1 MKITEDNKY
10 ELIDNYISGQMD
22 MDISKSFE
30 SVLKSDEELA
40 AEVNLIRELNDFQ
53 EFSIQE
59 SNLRTTLE
67 KIKKSNKPKGQLLK
81 FLVVFLVAAGLLF
94 MFLKTLNQDID
105 RSGYAAIAMVEP
117 LEIVTKDGSN
127 FKDLRV
133 MQELYNS
140 EQYKSAY
147 PYILSYLQSNPGD
160 LDVILAK
167 GISLMEMQKFSD
179 AHNVYLQ
186 IKALNPRVKKYKW
199 YMAIN
204 FIKQGQ
210 NEKAQNIL
218 NEIQSEQSYN
228 YDKVS
233 KILENLK

>member
-67 KIKKSNKPKGQLLK
+67 NIKKSNKPKGQLLK